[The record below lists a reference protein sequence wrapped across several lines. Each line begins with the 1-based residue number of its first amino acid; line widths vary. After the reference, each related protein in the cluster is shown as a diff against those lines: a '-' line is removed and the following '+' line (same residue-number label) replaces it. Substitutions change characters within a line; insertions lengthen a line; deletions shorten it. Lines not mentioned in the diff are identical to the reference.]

1 MVLVAHDPAS
11 ARGRLDMEPG
21 RVSLVISYFP
31 HPGSASRRMSS
42 RQQTD
47 TNRSVSARRRRSQ
60 SRRARTASRALTG
73 RLADRT
79 PGDRT
84 DRDRSQAVQTGA
96 SGWAWVPLALPHR
109 PHCWSGRAHHSG
121 RIGAGS
127 RAPASSSK
135 VAAAALHS
143 TNALVF
149 SRRRVDRRLQWASRE
164 IWRDVAQLEQDRK
177 RP

>member
-1 MVLVAHDPAS
+1 MVLVAHRPAS
-11 ARGRLDMEPG
+11 ARGRLDIEPG

-31 HPGSASRRMSS
+31 RPGSASRRMSS

-60 SRRARTASRALTG
+60 SRLARTASRALTG

-96 SGWAWVPLALPHR
+96 SGSTWIPPSRSLTDPLLVREDSPLGEDRRRIASARVIFQGSGGGAAFDERFSVFSPSCR
-109 PHCWSGRAHHSG
+109 P
-121 RIGAGS
+121 
-127 RAPASSSK
+127 PASMG
-135 VAAAALHS
+135 
-143 TNALVF
+143 
-149 SRRRVDRRLQWASRE
+149 SRE